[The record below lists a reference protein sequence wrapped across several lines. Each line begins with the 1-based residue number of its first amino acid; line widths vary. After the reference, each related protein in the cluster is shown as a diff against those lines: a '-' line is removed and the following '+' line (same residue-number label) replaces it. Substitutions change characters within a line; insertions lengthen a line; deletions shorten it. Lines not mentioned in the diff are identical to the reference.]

1 MEQYIVSLRLRRDGK
16 HYEKHSFWAGGLLD
30 GPSSILSR
38 WGVFNAVI
46 SYQSMAPNCH
56 TRNRLGNW
64 NLKKKC
70 N

>member
-16 HYEKHSFWAGGLLD
+16 HFEKHSFWTGGLLD
-30 GPSSILSR
+30 GPSTILSR
-38 WGVFNAVI
+38 WGVFDAVI
-46 SYQSMAPNCH
+46 SYQLMAPNCY

-64 NLKKKC
+64 NLEKKC